1 MVVVEVEI
9 PRGLTDGERE
19 LLQRFEGLRSE
30 SSPDT
35 NPAP

>member
-9 PRGLTDGERE
+9 PTGLTGGERE

-30 SSPDT
+30 SPPNTD
-35 NPAP
+35 PAT